1 MNLNKVYLIG
11 RLVSDPEYRTTTTG
25 QDVTT
30 LRMATNR
37 VWTNREGQKQESS
50 EFHTIV
56 AWARLAQ
63 IANQYLQ
70 KGSLVMIEGRLQTR
84 SWEDREGVKKY
95 KTEIIAENLQLG
107 PRFQGRPQAGGQGEP
122 VEPFKPVAQANEAK
136 ANDEIPI
143 INEGEPLPGD
153 SSFAKASEDAVV
165 EESEI
170 DIKEVPF

>member
-25 QDVTT
+25 LDVTT

-37 VWTNREGQKQESS
+37 VWTNQGGQKQEAS
-50 EFHTIV
+50 EFHTVV
-56 AWARLAQ
+56 AWGRLAQ

-70 KGSLVMIEGRLQTR
+70 KGGLVMIEGRLQTR

-95 KTEIIAENLQLG
+95 KTEIVAENLQLG
-107 PRFQGRPQAGGQGEP
+107 PRSQGKPQTGQGLPGQGEP
-122 VEPFKPVAQANEAK
+122 IEPFRPIAQKE
-136 ANDEIPI
+136 DDIPI
-143 INEGEPLPGD
+143 INEGEPLPEE
-153 SSFAKASEDAVV
+153 KSEDKI
-165 EESEI
+165 EETEI

>member
-107 PRFQGRPQAGGQGEP
+107 PRFQGRPQAGQNEP
-122 VEPFKPVAQANEAK
+122 IEPFKPVAQASETK

-153 SSFAKASEDAVV
+153 SAV